1 MINFGGHSANTDN
14 VTPIT
19 IKQRIPVFGDDAS
32 VLANVYEQNVGLAVW
47 HRKISSEL
55 QSAVDEALTKATP
68 PNIAIALAPD
78 DALGAVAEMLS
89 TDKDNALCR
98 DVAELVEMFSYLFDA
113 KRIGLRLAALDRAM
127 CPRFHVDRIQC
138 RMVTTYHGLATEWLQ
153 HRSVDRSHLGVGRPD
168 RCDRSAGLYQSEDDI
183 QTLACGQ
190 VAILKGE
197 EWPQNEGAGLVHRSP
212 AVRNGERRL
221 FLSLD
226 IAT

>member
-1 MINFGGHSANTDN
+1 MMNLGGHSANTDN

-19 IKQRIPVFGDDAS
+19 VKQRIPVFGDDAS
-32 VLANVYEQNVGLAVW
+32 VLANIYEQNVGLAVW
-47 HRKISSEL
+47 NRQMSDAL
-55 QSAVDEALTKATP
+55 LSAVGETLKKTTP

-89 TDKDNALCR
+89 TDKDNALCQ

-113 KRIGLRLAALDRAM
+113 KRIGLRLAALDSAM
-127 CPRFHVDRIQC
+127 CPRFHVDRIPC
-138 RMVTTYHGLATEWLQ
+138 RMVTTYHGPGTEWLQ

-168 RCDRSAGLYQSEDDI
+168 RCDRTAGLYKSVDDI
-183 QTLACGQ
+183 QTLTCGQ
-190 VAILKGE
+190 VAIMKGE
-197 EWPQNEGAGLVHRSP
+197 EWPQNGGAGQVHRSP
-212 AVRNGERRL
+212 AVENGERRL